1 MLCDLGLD
9 ELSTTPPPGLT
20 RQHVILAETKH
31 ANVLHT
37 VVYGVDYQGTVRL
50 NFYQTSPNSNNAGK
64 GLACWVGGWVGGA
77 CFRHMC
83 IVVDRPVGGW
93 QWIRGQ
99 SMQPFFCLF
108 SPVMPTGQQGSRCL

>member
-64 GLACWVGGWVGGA
+64 GLACWVGGWGGGMFQA
-77 CFRHMC
+77 YVHCRRSSC
-83 IVVDRPVGGW
+83 GW
-93 QWIRGQ
+93 LAMDSWAEHATLFLSFQ
-99 SMQPFFCLF
+99 SRNAY
-108 SPVMPTGQQGSRCL
+108 GAAG